1 VVAIKRG
8 KRVERPSPSRESH
21 TQRQINALFPP
32 SRPRIHLL
40 DRIFRRFP
48 RHAEGL
54 SLRESPG
61 NPGCAK
67 SRAPNAVATVE
78 DAIRAPRRQKTILND
93 AMRREQRRGR
103 CAHTYS
109 FDKDLHVGSLA
120 SVCEAFLSVRGNA
133 KERDGSKEP
142 IDQKKRTRLKKE
154 SVW

>member
-1 VVAIKRG
+1 MVALKRG

-120 SVCEAFLSVRGNA
+120 SVCEAFEC
-133 KERDGSKEP
+133 ERKRQERREQGTNRP
-142 IDQKKRTRLKKE
+142 KKRTRLKKE

>member
-1 VVAIKRG
+1 MVAIKRG

-120 SVCEAFLSVRGNA
+120 SVCEAFLRVRGNA
-133 KERDGSKEP
+133 KRDGSKEP